1 MLIAAPQKSPRA
13 AAAPEGKGG
22 GEAKVKFHPEP
33 GRAEQLKPSQSRSS
47 PLGNNAASEWSKE
60 KSFRKKEMMN
70 GGRWPGAA
78 LLKVIGAVQSEFL
91 KVKL

>member
-70 GGRWPGAA
+70 GGRWP
-78 LLKVIGAVQSEFL
+78 VQLFSR
-91 KVKL
+91 